1 MSTMTTIMLMPP
13 IATSLQHFN
22 FKPST
27 LRSRSSPTKSSYP
40 TVRMQTRF
48 HRLIE
53 DKGIVLMPG
62 CYDALSAAIVQQS
75 GFTAGFISGYALSAS
90 LLGKPDFGL
99 LTPPEMAATARTV
112 CAAASMIPIIADAD
126 TGGGNA
132 LNVQRTVRDLIA
144 AGAAGCFLED
154 QAWPKKCV
162 YLLFLCLCIQPGHMR
177 GKQVIPAEEHA
188 AKIASARDAIGDS
201 DFFLVV
207 RTDARATSAKTGLS
221 DAIARANLYM
231 EAGADAC
238 FVEAPRN
245 DDELKE
251 IGRHTKGY
259 RVCNMIEGG
268 VTPLHTPEELRAMG
282 FHLIVHPLTAL
293 YASAR
298 ALVDVLKTLEENG
311 TTRDH
316 LHKMATFEEFN
327 QLVKLDSWFELEA
340 RYSNQKS
347 PMRVKS

>member
-13 IATSLQHFN
+13 KATSLQHSN

-53 DKGIVLMPG
+53 DQGIVLMPG

-132 LNVQRTVRDLIA
+132 LNVQRTVRDFIA

-154 QAWPKKCV
+154 QAWPKKC
-162 YLLFLCLCIQPGHMR
+162 GHMR

-201 DFFLVV
+201 DFFLVA
-207 RTDARATSAKTGLS
+207 RTDACATSAKTGLS

-298 ALVDVLKTLEENG
+298 ALVDVLKNLKENG

-340 RYSNQKS
+340 LYSNQKS

>member
-13 IATSLQHFN
+13 KATSLQHFN

-53 DKGIVLMPG
+53 DQGIVLMPG

-99 LTPPEMAATARTV
+99 LTPTEMAATARTV
-112 CAAASMIPIIADAD
+112 CAAAPMIPIIADAD

-154 QAWPKKCV
+154 QAWPKKC
-162 YLLFLCLCIQPGHMR
+162 GHMC

-201 DFFLVV
+201 DFFLVA
-207 RTDARATSAKTGLS
+207 RTDAGATSAKTGLS

-298 ALVDVLKTLEENG
+298 ALVDVLRTLKENG